1 MKFGKRLVE
10 LREKRNLSQEEL
22 ADELNVSRQTVSDW
36 ENDKVSIDVDKAAE
50 ICRFFGVD
58 MNYLFI
64 EGENANLCEDPL
76 SKTSEL
82 AEQDA
87 NRKDQ
92 RSQST
97 TKIWRSSIIIS
108 VILFAIFAVFEI
120 VICVLH
126 GDISN
131 TTNWTTQKVLFLGAI
146 VFGGLAM
153 LMSVVM
159 LILSVVIYC
168 KCKQKDCAQN
178 GHDESKQ

>member
-22 ADELNVSRQTVSDW
+22 ADELNISRQTVSDW

-50 ICRFFGVD
+50 ICLFFGVD
-58 MNYLFI
+58 MNYLI
-64 EGENANLCEDPL
+64 EGENAG
-76 SKTSEL
+76 TSEL

-87 NRKDQ
+87 NRKNQ
-92 RSQST
+92 CSQST

-108 VILFAIFAVFEI
+108 VILFAIFTVFET

-131 TTNWTTQKVLFLGAI
+131 ETNWTTQKLLFLGAI
-146 VFGGLAM
+146 IFGGLAM

-178 GHDESKQ
+178 GHGESKQ

>member
-58 MNYLFI
+58 MNYLLI
-64 EGENANLCEDPL
+64 EGENAG
-76 SKTSEL
+76 TSEL

-87 NRKDQ
+87 NRKNQ

-108 VILFAIFAVFEI
+108 VILFAIFAVFET

-131 TTNWTTQKVLFLGAI
+131 ETNWTTQKLLFLGAI
-146 VFGGLAM
+146 IFGGLAM